1 MEYDD
6 LILLLVAVGTIV
18 GAGVAGLRKGFKELL
33 LTLACVAAG
42 AGLGY
47 FVDGTRAAT
56 VVAGAAGALG
66 PSIYR
71 LSSQA
76 VTKVK
81 IAKLLKDKNRS
92 R

>member
-18 GAGVAGLRKGFKELL
+18 GAGVAGIRKGVKELG
-33 LTLACVAAG
+33 LTLLCIAAG

-47 FVDGTRAAT
+47 FVDGTRAAA

-71 LSSQA
+71 LSSQT

-81 IAKLLKDKNRS
+81 IAKLLRDKTKVR
-92 R
+92 